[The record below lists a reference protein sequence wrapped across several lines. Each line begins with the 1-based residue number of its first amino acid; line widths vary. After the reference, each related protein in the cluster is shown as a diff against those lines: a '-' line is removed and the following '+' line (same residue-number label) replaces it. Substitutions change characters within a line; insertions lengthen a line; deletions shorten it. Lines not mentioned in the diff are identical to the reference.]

1 MCSRLRLLALRAS
14 PNPFRKQQKVVG
26 AQICRAQRDSSTCPT
41 GGMGPR
47 IGTRERHRPPLSRS
61 QRPLGRQMCHVA
73 PAEEASCGSS
83 WSHEG
88 PEGPPCNPA
97 VADQES
103 SDRKHRLLSPPSH
116 RERELS
122 LLQRAHLPS
131 PPKTAPKEGGKN

>member
-47 IGTRERHRPPLSRS
+47 IGTREWHRPPLSRS
-61 QRPLGRQMCHVA
+61 QRPLGSLLQKRPHVA
-73 PAEEASCGSS
+73 PRGAMKGQK
-83 WSHEG
+83 G